1 MLERIGT
8 YILHSI
14 GLLISSE
21 FEVTC
26 HSFGDKKYNIQWH
39 LGFYPMPARLS
50 AVDANIKIKKT
61 KTKKDT
67 RQARGIEIG
76 EYVENAG

>member
-1 MLERIGT
+1 
-8 YILHSI
+8 
-14 GLLISSE
+14 
-21 FEVTC
+21 
-26 HSFGDKKYNIQWH
+26 
-39 LGFYPMPARLS
+39 MPARLP

-67 RQARGIEIG
+67 RQARGIEIR